1 MMEQAILLYPYLKN
15 NFDHKLFKQS
25 TKILVVDIINFKD
38 KNISLNTEIYIQA
51 LEHLKKLRKLVTEE
65 S

>member
-1 MMEQAILLYPYLKN
+1 MEQALLIYPYLKN
-15 NFDHKLFKQS
+15 NFDQKLFKQS

-38 KNISLNTEIYIQA
+38 KNISFNTEIYIQA
-51 LEHLKKLRKLVTEE
+51 LEHLEKLRKLVTEE